1 MKGIILAG
9 GNGKRLLPISKA
21 LNKHLIP
28 IYDKPMIYYPLSV
41 LMMAKIK
48 DILIITKE
56 KDITKFEELL
66 GNGERLGIN
75 ISYATQNIPNG
86 VAEAISIGKKFVKQ
100 EDFCLVLGD
109 NVIYGDGLVEL
120 LIKAKK
126 FVKQKKKAV
135 IFGYKVKSPNE
146 FGIFEFKNNKVN
158 KIIEKPKKTNSNLAA
173 IGLYFYPNSVINLS
187 KNLKK
192 SKRSEFEI
200 TDVNN
205 ILIKKK
211 KIDIIELGRGTVWYD
226 AGNPENLLKISNLI
240 SNVQSRNFQQIA
252 CLEEIAFKNKW
263 IDKKKLRSNFINV
276 NPKYKNYLNKIFN
289 EN

>member
-75 ISYATQNIPNG
+75 ISYAIQNIPNG

-263 IDKKKLRSNFINV
+263 INKKKLRSNFINV

>member
-158 KIIEKPKKTNSNLAA
+158 KIIEKPKKTKSNLAA
-173 IGLYFYPNSVINLS
+173 IGLYFYPNNVINLS

-263 IDKKKLRSNFINV
+263 INKKKLRSNFINV

>member
-158 KIIEKPKKTNSNLAA
+158 KIIEKPKKTKSNLAA
-173 IGLYFYPNSVINLS
+173 IGLYFYPNNVINLS

-252 CLEEIAFKNKW
+252 CLEEIALNNKW
-263 IDKKKLRSNFINV
+263 INKKKLRSNFINV